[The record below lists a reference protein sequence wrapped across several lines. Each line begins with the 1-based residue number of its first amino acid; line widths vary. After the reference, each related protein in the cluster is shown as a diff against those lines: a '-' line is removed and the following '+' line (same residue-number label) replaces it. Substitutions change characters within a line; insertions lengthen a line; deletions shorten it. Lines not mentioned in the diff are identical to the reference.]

1 MLSQFWARAGKRLL
15 LVTTLILL
23 LSSSGCARPDDGA
36 RSTPVAG
43 ASPKSPGAAYVSGD
57 SDAEADA
64 ELATKAA
71 PPLKLADGRTIA
83 PGSAGSAAM
92 SARSA
97 AVATT
102 QAATPQATIQAIVDA
117 WQSTTE
123 VAGTGVSVA
132 VVQPLGPGSDQATV
146 ATYYAGNTQVGGASD
161 APNAV
166 SASTLFEIGSE
177 TKTFTGAL
185 LAQLL
190 SSGQVSLSDPLS
202 KYAPPGVVVPSW
214 NAGGNQV
221 PITLGNLATHQSGLP
236 RVPANLGTD
245 PTAKQNYTEALMWQA
260 ISDTALLWEPGTNW
274 LYSNFG
280 FGVLGTVLA
289 NVAQPGSSTPPFGQ
303 VVKSALTGP
312 ATMSATGLEN
322 CSPQTCPQTPGLATP
337 YLQGDKPAPYWNNTG
352 AIAGAGGLVSNAN
365 DMGTWV
371 ADALGYQSPISSFAS
386 QPTKEISQ
394 VRTICT
400 NPKSCK
406 QASFSMGMAWQLYQK
421 GDWINE
427 PFAFKNGGTAGMHSA
442 TYLLTSP
449 NRRLAVTVLTNSP
462 NPAQVSQL
470 GQYIVTALT

>member
-1 MLSQFWARAGKRLL
+1 MLSQTWARAGKRLFPVTI
-15 LVTTLILL
+15 LVLVIV
-23 LSSSGCARPDDGA
+23 SSGCARPESGA
-36 RSTPVAG
+36 GSAPATG
-43 ASPKSPGAAYVSGD
+43 ASPQPTESIYVSGE

-71 PPLKLADGRTIA
+71 PPLKLADGTMIS
-83 PGSAGSAAM
+83 PGSATGTSR
-92 SARSA
+92 SPKSA

-102 QAATPQATIQAIVDA
+102 QSTTTQSTIQAIVDA

-132 VVQPLGPGSDQATV
+132 VVEPLGPGSDQAAVT
-146 ATYYAGNTQVGGASD
+146 TYAAGKTQVGDSAD
-161 APNAV
+161 APSPV

-185 LAQLL
+185 LAQLI
-190 SSGQVSLSDPLS
+190 SSGQVSLSDPLG
-202 KYAPPGVVVPSW
+202 KYAPPGVVVPTW
-214 NAGGNQV
+214 NAGGSEI

-236 RVPANLGTD
+236 RVPSNLGTD
-245 PTAKQNYTEALMWQA
+245 PTAKQNYTEAMMWQA

-289 NVAQPGSSTPPFGQ
+289 NVAQPGSSAPPYGQ
-303 VVKSALTGP
+303 VVASTLTGP
-312 ATMSATGLEN
+312 ATMSSTALEN
-322 CSPQTCPQTPGLATP
+322 CSPQACPQMPDLATP
-337 YLQGDKPAPYWNNTG
+337 YLPGDKPAPYWNNTG
-352 AIAGAGGLVSNAN
+352 AIAGAGGLVSSAT
-365 DMGTWV
+365 DMGAWV
-371 ADALGYQSPISSFAS
+371 AGALGYPSPISGFAA
-386 QPTKEISQ
+386 QPTKEIAQ

-449 NRRLAVTVLTNSP
+449 NRRIAVTVLTNSP

-470 GQYIVTALT
+470 GQYVVTALI